1 MEAKTMQTTDKD
13 EDNDYFYYFMISGS
27 FLLLSS
33 PYILTSVRKDSDAI
47 YIPQVCITLP
57 L

>member
-1 MEAKTMQTTDKD
+1 MQTTDKD

-47 YIPQVCITLP
+47 YIPQV
-57 L
+57 